1 MNSSLYDSD
10 KVSIMSMIY
19 KKVKPIMN
27 FLYLHDFHSETP
39 KNQEKIIKIN
49 DYQNL
54 SVEQVT
60 SKILSNSDIHINIE
74 QAFISFKAN
83 VMKNINDINNF
94 QEMNL
99 FVKNKEKIF
108 YEFKVFFSKLIF
120 PSKNATLLFGN
131 SLEISWN
138 KSFEHFE
145 TTINLVSEFCDL
157 FYTFEMKKDKILQI
171 IEVIGKIDDGGN
183 FLKEFSSFLEKNN
196 EFTIIFLI
204 KNAFNLYLASL
215 DQIALENIK
224 ELLNS
229 QISYLNKVL
238 LIEKE
243 FMNKIKSKYP
253 KLLILEDA
261 DIIKFYWL
269 ISNPNKENLDLINT
283 YYYKLTNSNIL
294 YDLALLNIEEITEE
308 DDILEFVVSG
318 IKGRGKDLLKFKNLI
333 QFSFDVPCFLLEI
346 EAEIE
351 YSLKYNLI
359 ESLNNFSKMDF
370 NDWILSSNLQVI
382 ISDLYLIFTNEVSQL
397 LIALSKEDDSKN
409 DSSVSEVKRSSII
422 NSHD

>member
-1 MNSSLYDSD
+1 
-10 KVSIMSMIY
+10 
-19 KKVKPIMN
+19 MN
-27 FLYLHDFHSETP
+27 FLYLHNFHSENP
-39 KNQEKIIKIN
+39 ENQEKILKIN

-54 SVEQVT
+54 SVEQIT
-60 SKILSNSDIHINIE
+60 LKILSNSDIQINIE
-74 QAFISFKAN
+74 QAFINFKAN

-120 PSKNATLLFGN
+120 PCKNATILFGN
-131 SLEISWN
+131 SLETSWN

-145 TTINLVSEFCDL
+145 TTINLVSDFCDL
-157 FYTFEMKKDKILQI
+157 FYTFETKKDKILQI
-171 IEVIGKIDDGGN
+171 IEVIGKMDDGGN

-196 EFTIIFLI
+196 EFSILFLI
-204 KNAFNLYLASL
+204 KNAVNLYLASL
-215 DQIALENIK
+215 DPTALENIK

-269 ISNPNKENLDLINT
+269 ISNPTKENLDLINT
-283 YYYKLTNSNIL
+283 YYYKLTNSIIL
-294 YDLALLNIEEITEE
+294 
-308 DDILEFVVSG
+308 F
-318 IKGRGKDLLKFKNLI
+318 
-333 QFSFDVPCFLLEI
+333 
-346 EAEIE
+346 
-351 YSLKYNLI
+351 
-359 ESLNNFSKMDF
+359 NFSSF
-370 NDWILSSNLQVI
+370 E
-382 ISDLYLIFTNEVSQL
+382 Y
-397 LIALSKEDDSKN
+397 
-409 DSSVSEVKRSSII
+409 
-422 NSHD
+422 